1 MKVTRLKKRAA
12 DTAPVAPRQA
22 YEGSIALS
30 DDPPVA
36 IIDDFLSPEECAA
49 IVRRAAAGMKRAK
62 VSLDDRSTI
71 VPGRSGENC
80 WLRYADDP
88 QVRDIGERV
97 AAVVGIPLAHAESLQ
112 VLRYATAEEYRP
124 HYDAYDLTSPRGQRC
139 CRRGGQRMV
148 TALLYLN
155 DVEEGGGTA
164 FPKLDVEVSPRRG
177 RLVIFNNTRPGELK
191 AHPGSLHAGLP
202 VLRGEKWAA
211 NLWFHA
217 RPMSEVQNFDTWDI
231 WAPAARRRSARAAA
245 TRSGAARGGAAGSIR
260 LHVNRAKPIF
270 ESALAT
276 ARSGYPDAAPPVTF
290 VYWDTYGG
298 KSLDIPPTPGRRI
311 VRLID
316 RRITNSLGD
325 KRNLARLLKTN
336 RLAHLAPPTFETVQ
350 EAQAYSDHREM
361 VWFVKSVFGTAGRDM
376 YCLRGDGLDSLSLKE
391 NQILQA
397 GVENLDL
404 IDGRKFT
411 IRMYCV
417 VWNGAVYLYDGGF
430 LLTHGFPYEKGSTDY
445 AVQIDHRGYDRDH
458 SPVELMPLADF
469 EHRDAVLARVQAC
482 VRDLGPILERTRSA
496 SGVDAYTVLGM
507 DFLRLDDGSV
517 KLLEINTMP
526 NFIHRQVRGK
536 EVMERVNVPFW
547 AAVLKTILGA
557 GDASAEL
564 IEVQP
569 ESLTRAAGG

>member
-12 DTAPVAPRQA
+12 DTAPVTPRQA

-97 AAVVGIPLAHAESLQ
+97 ASVVGIPLAHAESLQ

-148 TALLYLN
+148 TALLYLS

-164 FPKLDVEVSPRRG
+164 FPKLGVEVSPRRG
-177 RLVIFNNTRPGELK
+177 RLVIFNNTRPGDLT

-217 RPMSEVQNFDTWDI
+217 RPMSEVQRFDTGDL
-231 WAPAARRRSARAAA
+231 RAQAGR
-245 TRSGAARGGAAGSIR
+245 TRSVQVGGSRLKKVDAGPTESIE
-260 LHVNRAKPIF
+260 LHVNRAQRIF
-270 ESALAT
+270 RSALA
-276 ARSGYPDAAPPVTF
+276 AVRSGCPKTVSPVTF
-290 VYWDTYGG
+290 TYWDTYGG
-298 KSLDIPPTPGRRI
+298 KALDVPATPGRRI

-316 RRITNSLGD
+316 RRITNSLGN
-325 KRNLARLLKTN
+325 KRSLARLLKTS
-336 RLAHLAPPTFETVQ
+336 RLAHLAPPTFETAQ
-350 EAQAYSDHREM
+350 EAQAYPDHQER
-361 VWFVKSVFGTAGRDM
+361 VWFVKSVFGTAGKGM
-376 YCLRGDGLDSLSLKE
+376 YCLRGDELDDLSLKDD
-391 NQILQA
+391 QILQA
-397 GVENLDL
+397 GIENIDL

-417 VWNGAVYLYDGGF
+417 VWNGSVYLYDGGF
-430 LLTHGFPYEKGSTDY
+430 LVIHGVPYRKGSTDY
-445 AVQIDHRGYDRDH
+445 AVQIDHRGYERDD
-458 SPVELMPLADF
+458 SPVALMPLADYA
-469 EHRDAVLARVQAC
+469 HRKTVVARVEAC
-482 VRDLGPILERTRSA
+482 VRDLWPVLEGTRNAA
-496 SGVDAYTVLGM
+496 SGTDAYAVLGM
-507 DFLRLDDGSV
+507 DFLRLDDGTV
-517 KLLEINTMP
+517 KLVEINSMP
-526 NFIHRQVRGK
+526 NFIHSQ
-536 EVMERVNVPFW
+536 EVNERVNVPFW
-547 AAVLKTILGA
+547 TAVLKTVLGA
-557 GDASAEL
+557 GEASAEL

-569 ESLTRAAGG
+569 ENLTRAAGG